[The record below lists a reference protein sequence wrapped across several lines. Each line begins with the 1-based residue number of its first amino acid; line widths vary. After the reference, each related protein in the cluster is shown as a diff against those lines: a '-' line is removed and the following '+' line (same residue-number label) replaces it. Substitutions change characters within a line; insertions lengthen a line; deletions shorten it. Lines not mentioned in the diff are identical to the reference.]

1 MTPPPAACSRFDG
14 YGVLITGAGR
24 GIGAA
29 IARRLA
35 AEGARVLVTDLD
47 GERAER
53 TAAAIREA
61 GTTAGTTA
69 GATAEALVCDVG
81 DRASV
86 EAAVAHAVATFGSLD
101 VLVNNAFACS
111 PDVPLFEDETDE
123 DWRNDL
129 EITLTGAYRCS
140 RAALPH
146 LEASGRGA
154 IVNIGSVNGEQDF
167 GNHGYSAAKAGLGG
181 LTRTL
186 AGHAGPRGVR
196 VNMIA
201 PGTIRTANWA
211 GKDDALA
218 RVSGIYPLGRVG
230 EPDDVAAAVAFL
242 ASSDAAWIT
251 GTTLH
256 VDGGITATNYGFR
269 KLISGAW
276 QGDGE

>member
-1 MTPPPAACSRFDG
+1 MTPTPAACSRLDG

-35 AEGARVLVTDLD
+35 AEGARVLVTDLV

-53 TAAAIREA
+53 TATAIRE
-61 GTTAGTTA
+61 T
-69 GATAEALVCDVG
+69 GATAEPLICDVG

-86 EAAVAHAVATFGSLD
+86 EAAVAHAVATFGALD
-101 VLVNNAFACS
+101 VLVNNAFADS
-111 PDVPLFEDETDE
+111 PDVPLFEDSIDE
-123 DWRNDL
+123 DWQRDL
-129 EITLTGAYRCS
+129 DITLTGAYRCS

-146 LEASGRGA
+146 LVASGRGA

-167 GNHGYSAAKAGLGG
+167 GNHGYSAAKAGMGG

-201 PGTIRTANWA
+201 PGTIRTDNWA
-211 GKDDALA
+211 GEDAALD

-242 ASSDAAWIT
+242 ASPDASWIT
-251 GTTLH
+251 GTTLR
-256 VDGGITATNYGFR
+256 VDGGLTATNYGFQ

-276 QGDGE
+276 QGDGQ